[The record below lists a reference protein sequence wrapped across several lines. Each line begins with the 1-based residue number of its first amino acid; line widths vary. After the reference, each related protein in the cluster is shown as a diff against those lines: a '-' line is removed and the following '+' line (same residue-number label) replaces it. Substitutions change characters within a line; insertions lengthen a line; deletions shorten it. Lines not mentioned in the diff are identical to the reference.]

1 VALRVVPLAALAFV
15 LAARVTPDGRAAD
28 LQDGNAAFDAGHY
41 QDARRHW
48 SAAAA
53 SGNSQAA
60 FDLGLLYDLGEGVP
74 PSATT
79 AFQWYRRAAEEGLG
93 AAAFNVGVM
102 YDSGRGAPLDRAQ
115 AAVWYAR
122 AAVMGEA
129 RAAYNLGQLYEWGEG
144 VPQNIDAAVAW
155 YGVAAAAIPA
165 AARKA
170 GDLAKQ
176 QPVAR
181 TGPLVA
187 PVPVWPPEGMAAS
200 SPGPV
205 QLVWTA
211 PAEPSPVSYF
221 VEVQAL
227 ESGRFNEVS
236 GTYATAS
243 AIAVTLPDDEQFAW
257 RVYAV
262 AADGS
267 GYASSPWMRFDK
279 VSPEETAASGGAA
292 ATTRPGSPPH
302 ATQP

>member
-15 LAARVTPDGRAAD
+15 LAARVAPGGRAAD
-28 LQDGNAAFDAGHY
+28 LQDGEAAFDAGHY
-41 QDARRHW
+41 QEARRHW

-53 SGNSQAA
+53 GGNAQAA

-74 PSATT
+74 PDAKT

-102 YDSGRGAPLDRAQ
+102 YDSGRGAPLDRAE
-115 AAVWYAR
+115 AAIWYAR

-144 VPQNIDAAVAW
+144 VPQNINAAIAW
-155 YGVAAAAIPA
+155 YGAAATAIPE

-176 QPVAR
+176 GPVAR

-187 PVPVWPPEGMAAS
+187 PVPVWPPAGMALS

-211 PAEPSPVSYF
+211 PVEPSAVSYY

-227 ESGRFNEVS
+227 ENGSFSEVTS
-236 GTYATAS
+236 DYATAS
-243 AIAVTLPDDEQFAW
+243 AIALTLPDDKQFAW

-262 AADGS
+262 ASDGS
-267 GYASSPWMRFDK
+267 AYASSRWMRFDK
-279 VSPEETAASGGAA
+279 VTPEQAVRP
-292 ATTRPGSPPH
+292 ATPAVTRPGTPPP